1 MNSAITNAK
10 ARIETRV
17 SQEQKELFE
26 KAAALAGFN
35 TLTDFILS
43 TVKKKAE
50 KIVKK
55 HDNFLASERDRE
67 IFFEALLN
75 PPKPNDRLRKAAE
88 RYKRIMEE

>member
-1 MNSAITNAK
+1 MTNGK

-17 SQEQKELFE
+17 PQEQKELFE
-26 KAAALAGFN
+26 RAAALAGFN

-75 PPKPNDRLRKAAE
+75 PPKPNDRLKQAAE
-88 RYKRIMEE
+88 KYKRIMEE